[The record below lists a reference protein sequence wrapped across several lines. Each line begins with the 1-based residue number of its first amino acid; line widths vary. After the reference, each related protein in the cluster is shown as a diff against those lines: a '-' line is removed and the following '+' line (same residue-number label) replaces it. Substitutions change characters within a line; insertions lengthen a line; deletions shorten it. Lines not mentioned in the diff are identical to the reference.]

1 MDFFDK
7 RILWVAIAISIYA
20 ARYIL
25 GLPDFSSDY
34 VGRYVG
40 NALRVEG
47 IVVDE
52 RGKIEVLGFEYLG
65 TFLPL
70 KGNIEL
76 VIFGDYIPALGDRVS
91 VFGLLS
97 EPMRKSPYV
106 GAVIAKPEIR
116 LIRSGE
122 WPAPLLWLNGL
133 KKIFVARLS
142 SVLPEP
148 SASLA
153 AGILLGSREA
163 IPKNILQDFQK
174 TGLTHILAISGFNI
188 IIMVGFLM
196 YVFSI
201 FHRRIAVCFSIFIVV
216 IFTLLVGAGASVV
229 RASIMG
235 SLGLF
240 AQLLGRKSS
249 GLRALFL
256 AGGIML
262 LLDPFLLFH
271 DIGFELS
278 FAATAGILLFGER
291 IKNYLKKIPN
301 MLGIRD
307 SLAITLSAQIFTTPL
322 IIFYFRIFSVIAPLS
337 NLLVLPAIPFLMLG
351 SFLCLIFG
359 QTIIGQIIACP
370 VFLLFNAIIAI
381 VHFLAAL
388 PFSFIE
394 IGIS

>member
-1 MDFFDK
+1 MW
-7 RILWVAIAISIYA
+7 IAIAISIYV
-20 ARYIL
+20 ARYIS
-25 GLPDFSSDY
+25 GLPDFSADY
-34 VGRYVG
+34 VGHYVG

-52 RGKIEVLGFEYLG
+52 KGEVEVLGFEYLG
-65 TFLPL
+65 AFLPL

-122 WPAPLLWLNGL
+122 WPTPLLWLGEL
-133 KKIFVARLS
+133 KKIFVERLS
-142 SVLPEP
+142 FVLPEP

-163 IPKNILQDFQK
+163 IPKNILQDFQR

-201 FHRRIAVCFSIFIVV
+201 FHRRIAVWFSILIVV

-262 LLDPFLLFH
+262 LIDPFLLFY

-278 FAATAGILLFGER
+278 FAATAGILIFGER
-291 IKNYLKKIPN
+291 IKNYLNKIPN

-307 SLAITLSAQIFTTPL
+307 SLATTLSAQIFTTP
-322 IIFYFRIFSVIAPLS
+322 IIIYYFRIFSVIAPVS
-337 NLLVLPAIPFLMLG
+337 NFIVLPAIPFLMLG

-359 QTIIGQIIACP
+359 QTIVGQIIACP
-370 VFLLFNAIIAI
+370 VFLLFNAVIAI
-381 VHFLAAL
+381 VHFLASL

-394 IGIS
+394 VGIS

>member
-1 MDFFDK
+1 MW
-7 RILWVAIAISIYA
+7 IAIAISIYA
-20 ARYIL
+20 ARYIS
-25 GLPDFSSDY
+25 GLPDFSADY
-34 VGRYVG
+34 VGHYVG

-52 RGKIEVLGFEYLG
+52 KGKIEVLGFEYLG
-65 TFLPL
+65 AFLPL

-76 VIFGDYIPALGDRVS
+76 VIFGDYIPALGYRVS

-122 WPAPLLWLNGL
+122 WPTPLLWLNGL
-133 KKIFVARLS
+133 KKIFVERLS

-163 IPKNILQDFQK
+163 IPKNILQDFQR

-201 FHRRIAVCFSIFIVV
+201 FHRRIAVWFSILIVV

-262 LLDPFLLFH
+262 LLDPFLLFY

-307 SLAITLSAQIFTTPL
+307 SLAITLSAQIFTTP
-322 IIFYFRIFSVIAPLS
+322 IIIYYFRIFSVIAPVS
-337 NLLVLPAIPFLMLG
+337 NFIVLPAIPFLMLG

-359 QTIIGQIIACP
+359 QTIVGQIIACP
-370 VFLLFNAIIAI
+370 VFLLFNAVIAV
-381 VHFLAAL
+381 VHFLALL

-394 IGIS
+394 VGIS